1 MSTQLAITDGE
12 PIRRQ
17 LLPLVVPYFDKSD
30 EEAVG
35 ERVRSTYV
43 IGDGPKGKEFEEAF
57 AKYLGVKHAI
67 LTTSCTA
74 ALDLAFMVLDFEGG
88 EAIVP
93 DYTFSSTALAPIL
106 NGLKVR
112 LCDVEYDTATINP
125 DEIRKH
131 ITKETR
137 AIVPI
142 DYAGHPCK
150 IEEINKIA
158 AENNLIVIHD
168 AAQSCGTKL
177 RGKFIG
183 SQALFTCFSFHA
195 TKNLVTGEGGCL
207 VTNDDNL
214 AEKARIIREKGTSRN
229 AVINGV
235 KYNGYWKYEHASIG
249 NSYVQSDILAAL
261 ALSQLKKLDWM
272 NGERAKHALYLN
284 EGLKNIPSLSLPF
297 VGEEV
302 ETNWHIYAIR
312 VPEEKLLQIKEALNT
327 EGVSADMH
335 YRPLHQHSYYRS
347 LLQNFRDEDFPNA
360 TRVSKTLLRLP
371 MYPGLKKE
379 DLDDIIA
386 ATRKVFAKISEYGK

>member
-1 MSTQLAITDGE
+1 MNNTLAISGGE
-12 PIRRQ
+12 PVRKAM
-17 LLPLVVPYFDKSD
+17 LPLAMPYFDKSD

-35 ERVRSTYV
+35 ERIRSTFV
-43 IGDGPKGKEFEEAF
+43 IGDGPKGKEFEEVF

-67 LTTSCTA
+67 LVTSCTA
-74 ALDLAFMVLDFEGG
+74 ALDLAFMVLGFDGG

-125 DEIRKH
+125 DEIKKH

-142 DYAGHPCK
+142 DYAGHPCN

-158 AENNLIVIHD
+158 AENNLVVIHD
-168 AAQSCGTKL
+168 AAQSAGTRRNGKL
-177 RGKFIG
+177 IG
-183 SQALFTCFSFHA
+183 SEALLTCFSFHA

-214 AEKARIIREKGTSRN
+214 AERARIMREKGTSRN

-235 KYNGYWKYEHASIG
+235 KHGGYWKYEHELKG

-261 ALSQLKKLDWM
+261 AISQLQKLDWM
-272 NGERAKHALYLN
+272 NSERTKHALYLN
-284 EGLKNIPSLSLPF
+284 EGLKNIPGLVLPF
-297 VGEEV
+297 VGENV
-302 ETNWHIYAIR
+302 ETNWHIYAVR
-312 VPEEKLLQIKEALNT
+312 VPEEKLLQIKDALNA
-327 EGVSADMH
+327 EGISADMH
-335 YRPLHQHSYYRS
+335 YRPLHSHEYYKSEAQSGDRS
-347 LLQNFRDEDFPNA
+347 FPVA
-360 TRVSKTLLRLP
+360 TRVANTLLRLP
-371 MYPGLKKE
+371 MYPGLTKK
-379 DLDDIIA
+379 DLDDIITA
-386 ATRKVFAKISEYGK
+386 VKKVFANL

>member
-1 MSTQLAITDGE
+1 MKNDLAIYGRKPVRE
-12 PIRRQ
+12 KA
-17 LLPLVVPYFDKSD
+17 LPLAAPYFDKSD
-30 EEAVG
+30 EDAVA
-35 ERVRSTYV
+35 ERIRATFV
-43 IGDGPKGKEFEEAF
+43 IGDGPKGKEFEVAF

-74 ALDLAFMVLDFEGG
+74 ALDLAFMVLDFNEG

-112 LCDVEYDTATINP
+112 LCDVEYGTATINP
-125 DEIRKH
+125 DEIKKH
-131 ITKETR
+131 ITKDTR

-142 DYAGHPCK
+142 DYAGHPCR

-158 AENNLIVIHD
+158 AENNLVIVHD

-177 RGKFIG
+177 NGRFIG
-183 SQALFTCFSFHA
+183 SQAPITCFSFHA

-214 AEKARIIREKGTSRN
+214 AEKAMVMREKGTSRN

-235 KYNGYWKYEHASIG
+235 KHSGYWKYEHEAKG

-272 NGERAKHALYLN
+272 NGERAKHAAYLN
-284 EGLKNIPSLSLPF
+284 DGLKNIPGLILP
-297 VGEEV
+297 VISPEV

-312 VPEEKLLQIKEALNT
+312 VPEEKLLQIKDALNA
-327 EGVSADMH
+327 EGIAADMH

-347 LLQNFRDEDFPNA
+347 LLQNFKDEDFPNA

-371 MYPGLKKE
+371 MYPGLSKE
-379 DLDDIIA
+379 DLDDIINA
-386 ATRKVFAKISEYGK
+386 VKKVFGNL

>member
-1 MSTQLAITDGE
+1 MNSDISPNFSRDPVRSQ
-12 PIRRQ
+12 P
-17 LLPLVVPYFDKSD
+17 LPLAAPYFDKSD

-35 ERVRSTYV
+35 ERIRSTFV

-74 ALDLAFMVLDFEGG
+74 ALDLAFMVLGFDGG

-93 DYTFSSTALAPIL
+93 DYTFTSTALAPIL

-112 LCDVEYDTATINP
+112 LCDVEYDTATANP

-142 DYAGHPCK
+142 DYAGYPCK

-158 AENNLIVIHD
+158 AENNLIVVHD
-168 AAQSCGTKL
+168 AAQSCGTRLKGKL
-177 RGKFIG
+177 IG

-214 AEKARIIREKGTSRN
+214 AERARIMREKGTSRN
-229 AVINGV
+229 AVVNGM
-235 KYNGYWKYEHASIG
+235 KHGGYWKYEHELKG

-272 NGERAKHALYLN
+272 NAERAKHADYLN
-284 EGLKNIPSLSLPF
+284 KGLAGIPGLELPIYSD
-297 VGEEV
+297 EV
-302 ETNWHIYAIR
+302 LTNWHLYTVR
-312 VPEEKLLQIKEALNT
+312 VPAEHLLKIKQDLNA
-327 EGVSADMH
+327 EGISADMH
-335 YRPLHQHSYYRS
+335 YRPLHQHEYYKS
-347 LLQNFRDEDFPNA
+347 LNQNGDESFPVA
-360 TRVSKTLLRLP
+360 TKVANTLIRLP
-371 MYPGLKKE
+371 MYPGLAKN
-379 DLDDIIA
+379 DLDDIVTA
-386 ATRKVFAKISEYGK
+386 VRKVCGNL